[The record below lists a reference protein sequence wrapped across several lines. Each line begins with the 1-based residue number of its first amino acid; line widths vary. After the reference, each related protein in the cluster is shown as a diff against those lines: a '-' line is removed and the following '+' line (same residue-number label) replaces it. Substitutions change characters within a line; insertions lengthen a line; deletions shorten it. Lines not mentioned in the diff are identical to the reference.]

1 MALFE
6 GLNFENEFQRIQRGD
21 LARDIAEFEW
31 MLAGAPPDQRAAYEA
46 RIERYKQYPLNVL
59 EREYNRLIPLV
70 KRNVKYLAKR
80 IAQLEWLVAGAHLDQ
95 RAAYEARIQ
104 RYEQYPLNVLERE
117 YNRLNEGDD
126 AVLLGDVIGDLVG
139 EALPINAQIRAI
151 NDERRARDE
160 RRWRPLALFGER
172 RDGITTDAAPHI
184 GTKDVP
190 EGSENFISRDDI
202 EDGDEMVEL
211 HGNPAHIYKKS
222 SLNQWISSRKEQ
234 YPRDPI
240 KNPYTDEIIKQ
251 RNIKRYTAKIKK
263 IGGITTHAAP
273 HIGTRNIPE
282 GSEDYITNETIEE
295 GDEMVELHGHA
306 DHIYKK
312 SSINQ
317 WISKRK
323 EQFPRNPI
331 KNPYTG
337 EYINQ
342 ENIKRYT
349 AKLKTKPKNKN
360 KNKDNSPKSG
370 GACGYNR
377 TRRKYGGSKKRKSLR
392 VRHRGHKS
400 Q

>member
-1 MALFE
+1 MDILRFRF
-6 GLNFENEFQRIQRGD
+6 GDFRFGDKSIYD
-21 LARDIAEFEW
+21 LAKEIA
-31 MLAGAPPDQRAAYEA
+31 R
-46 RIERYKQYPLNVL
+46 
-59 EREYNRLIPLV
+59 
-70 KRNVKYLAKR
+70 
-80 IAQLEWLVAGAHLDQ
+80 LEWVAAGSPPTQKAE
-95 RAAYEARIQ
+95 YEARIQ
-104 RYEQYPLNVLERE
+104 RYKEYPRDVLEKEHKRLLAIYEQEDHLFINPQEEEAFKRE
-117 YNRLNEGDD
+117 QEQLRVRREELELERLKRHYER
-126 AVLLGDVIGDLVG
+126 
-139 EALPINAQIRAI
+139 EREIRQPKI
-151 NDERRARDE
+151 EKKRSPSD
-160 RRWRPLALFGER
+160 
-172 RDGITTDAAPHI
+172 ISTDAAPHI

-222 SLNQWISSRKEQ
+222 SLNQWISSRKKQ

-349 AKLKTKPKNKN
+349 AKLKTKPKNKDKN
-360 KNKDNSPKSG
+360 KNNAPKSG

-377 TRRKYGGSKKRKSLR
+377 TSRKYGRSKKRKSLR
-392 VRHRGHKS
+392 VLHRSRKS

>member
-1 MALFE
+1 MAFAFLE
-6 GLNFENEFQRIQRGD
+6 GFNFRNEDHRLMRHN
-21 LARDIAEFEW
+21 LALEIAEFEW
-31 MLAGAPPDQRAAYEA
+31 ILAEAPRDQRAAYEA

-59 EREYNRLIPLV
+59 QEEYNRLVPLV

-80 IAQLEWLVAGAHLDQ
+80 IAQLEWVAAGAPRDQ

-117 YNRLNEGDD
+117 YNRLDEGDD
-126 AVLLGDVIGDLVG
+126 APIAEALRDLAGEAVG
-139 EALPINAQIRAI
+139 EGVLPINAQVRAI
-151 NDERRARDE
+151 NDERRARARAFFGVWKDE
-160 RRWRPLALFGER
+160 L
-172 RDGITTDAAPHI
+172 TTDAAPHI

-349 AKLKTKPKNKN
+349 AKLKTKPKNKDKN
-360 KNKDNSPKSG
+360 KNNAPKSG

-377 TRRKYGGSKKRKSLR
+377 TSRKYGRSKKRKSLR
-392 VRHRGHKS
+392 VLHRSRKS